1 MSLTDNFK
9 GLPMSDLIS
18 APLNATADSQIALA
32 GTTTR
37 FIKSLLHEDTKK
49 PMTVDFS
56 HTVGGKEVMVSAPLL
71 AIVNIP
77 SLAVK
82 NCVIDFNMEV
92 KSATKDTSS
101 KSVDVNTEINY
112 KSFWSPVSAKINA
125 TVSSKN
131 NSERSTDNSAKYTVH
146 VEAID
151 NGPPE
156 GLSRMLDI
164 LQSSIPNPSEIQP
177 SST

>member
-1 MSLTDNFK
+1 MSSFA
-9 GLPMSDLIS
+9 GLPMGDLIA
-18 APLNATADSQIALA
+18 APLNATADAQANLA
-32 GTTTR
+32 GITTR
-37 FIKSLLHEDTKK
+37 FIKSLIDPETNK
-49 PMTVDFS
+49 PSTIDFTHS
-56 HTVGGKEVMVSAPLL
+56 IRGKDVVIRAPLL

-92 KSATKDTSS
+92 KSATKSS
-101 KSVDVNTEINY
+101 SELNTEVNTEVTY
-112 KSFWSPVSAKINA
+112 KSFWSPVNAKINA

-131 NSERSTDNSAKYTVH
+131 NSERSTDNSAKYSVH
-146 VEAID
+146 VEARD
-151 NGPPE
+151 DGPPE

-177 SST
+177 KESV